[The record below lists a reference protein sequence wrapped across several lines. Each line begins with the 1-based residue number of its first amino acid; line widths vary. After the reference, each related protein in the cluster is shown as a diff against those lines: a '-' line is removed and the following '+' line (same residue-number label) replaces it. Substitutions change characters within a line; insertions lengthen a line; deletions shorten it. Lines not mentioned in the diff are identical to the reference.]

1 ATCWTRGN
9 AADDPVITTYFLETH
24 HVSTATQTLPADY
37 TPLAR
42 PGHNA
47 ETVLEVE
54 GLRTYLFTR
63 LGVVKAVD
71 DVSFA
76 IRRAETL
83 AIVGESGCGKTMT
96 ALSLLRLVP
105 SPPGR
110 IVSGSIKIDGKD
122 LVQLSEPEMRD
133 IRGNE
138 ISMIFQEPMTSLNP
152 VMTIGHQISET
163 IRLHE
168 NLSKAAAMEKAVEM
182 LRLVKIPEAKQ
193 RAKEYPHQLSGG
205 MRQRAMIAM
214 ALACNPR
221 VLIADEPTTALDVT
235 IQAQILDLIVDL
247 QKKLG
252 TAVLLITHDLA
263 VVAETAQR
271 VIVMYAGK
279 KVEEADV
286 EELFEAPLHPYTHGL
301 MASIPHLAV
310 IGGETPAATNGRLK
324 EIPGMVPAQ
333 KGLLRRT
340 VGQVYAVDDVT
351 FKIGQAE
358 TLGLVGESGC
368 GKSTVARTVLRLI
381 EPTAGSIR
389 LDGHDVTRL
398 GKHDMRP
405 YRRQMQI

>member
-1 ATCWTRGN
+1 VAT
-9 AADDPVITTYFLETH
+9 AIETKPAEY
-24 HVSTATQTLPADY
+24 TALT
-37 TPLAR
+37 R

-54 GLRTYLFTR
+54 GLQTYLFTR

-76 IRRAETL
+76 VRQGETL

-105 SPPGR
+105 NPPGR

-122 LVQLSEPEMRD
+122 LVLLDEAEMRD

-152 VMTIGHQISET
+152 VMTIGAQVSET
-163 IRLHE
+163 IRLHQD
-168 NLSKAAAMEKAVEM
+168 LAKAAAMEKAIEM
-182 LRLVKIPEAKQ
+182 LRLVKIPEPVQ

-214 ALACNPR
+214 ALSCNPR

-235 IQAQILDLIVDL
+235 IQAQILDLILDL

-252 TAVLLITHDLA
+252 TAVVLITHDLA

-286 EELFEAPLHPYTHGL
+286 EELFGAPMHPYTHGL
-301 MASIPHLAV
+301 MASIPHLEIIA
-310 IGGETPAATNGRLK
+310 GETPVDANSLNGGRLQ
-324 EIPGMVPAQ
+324 EIPGLVPALTNLPPGCSFAPRCPFADERCRSFFPPYEQ
-333 KGLLRRT
+333 KRPGHW
-340 VGQVYAVDDVT
+340 A
-351 FKIGQAE
+351 ACWHSE
-358 TLGLVGESGC
+358 
-368 GKSTVARTVLRLI
+368 RLY
-381 EPTAGSIR
+381 G
-389 LDGHDVTRL
+389 
-398 GKHDMRP
+398 
-405 YRRQMQI
+405 

>member
-1 ATCWTRGN
+1 MATGS
-9 AADDPVITTYFLETH
+9 EMK
-24 HVSTATQTLPADY
+24 PADY
-37 TPLAR
+37 TPLTR

-47 ETVLEVE
+47 EIVLEVA
-54 GLRTYLFTR
+54 GLQTYLFTR

-76 IRRAETL
+76 VRRGDTL

-105 SPPGR
+105 NPPGR

-122 LVQLSEPEMRD
+122 LVALDEAEMRD

-168 NLSKAAAMEKAVEM
+168 DLSKSAAMEKTIEM
-182 LRLVKIPEAKQ
+182 LRLVRIPEPAQ

-235 IQAQILDLIVDL
+235 IQAQILDLILDL

-252 TAVLLITHDLA
+252 TAVVLITHDLA
-263 VVAETAQR
+263 VVAETAHH

-286 EELFEAPLHPYTHGL
+286 EEIFDAPLHPYTHGL
-301 MASIPHLAV
+301 LASIPHLAI
-310 IGGETPAATNGRLK
+310 IGGETDAAAASALNGGRLK
-324 EIPGMVPAQ
+324 EIPGLVPALTNLPPGCSFAPRCAFADDRCRSFYPPYEQ
-333 KGLLRRT
+333 KRPGHW
-340 VGQVYAVDDVT
+340 
-351 FKIGQAE
+351 
-358 TLGLVGESGC
+358 
-368 GKSTVARTVLRLI
+368 VACWHSERLY
-381 EPTAGSIR
+381 G
-389 LDGHDVTRL
+389 
-398 GKHDMRP
+398 
-405 YRRQMQI
+405 